1 MARSKPK
8 AVLFD
13 LAGTILTQKRW
24 DLQDGIAKLLP
35 HVRNP
40 RGVTG
45 DQMKAEL
52 KHLLEDVFPRYN
64 EAMIEFPVKAS
75 LRLVCE
81 RLGIEFPMS
90 PAELEWL
97 YFKESTWYIPEPGAE
112 DVLLDLMHR
121 EIPAGIVTNMPFAG
135 NTIQRELKILG
146 LDQLIRFVVSSA
158 DYGVR
163 KPHPNI
169 FLAAA
174 GKFDVPPAEVWMIG
188 DNAAYDVVGAQAAGM
203 KTIWYNP
210 SGVVTPDITPDAVL
224 MNWPG
229 VEMYF
234 NDGL

>member
-1 MARSKPK
+1 MPRAKPK

-24 DLQDGIAKLLP
+24 DPLDGIGKILP

-40 RGVTG
+40 RGITAA
-45 DQMKAEL
+45 QLQAEL
-52 KHLLEDVFPRYN
+52 KQLLDDVFPRYN

-97 YFKESTWYIPEPGAE
+97 YWKESTWYLPEPGAQ

-121 EIPAGIVTNMPFAG
+121 EIPVGIVTNTPFGG
-135 NTIQRELKILG
+135 NTLMRELKVLG
-146 LDQLIRFVVSSA
+146 LDEMIRFVVTSA
-158 DYGVR
+158 DYGIR

-174 GKFDVPPAEVWMIG
+174 GKFDLPPADVWMVG
-188 DNAAYDVVGAQAAGM
+188 DNPAYDIAGAQAAGM
-203 KTIWYNP
+203 KTIWYNT
-210 SGVVTPDITPDAVL
+210 SGVVTPDITSNAVL
-224 MNWPG
+224 MNWTG